1 LKSDREIIAMWLHG
15 KAKRTVKDYE
25 RDVEQFIS
33 FVQKPLP
40 KIELSDLQAFAT
52 ELNQRKLKPASI
64 TRKINAVKSL
74 FTFAAEQAHIAF
86 NVAAAIKPP
95 KVASNLAGKILTKE
109 EVQQLINAGV
119 TERDQLFMLMSYAIA
134 TRISE
139 TCSIKWEDFTIQSNS
154 NVQVMIHG
162 KGGKDAPV
170 LVPKSVWEGLQVL
183 RGESDRVFPVSRRT
197 AHDIIK
203 RAVKAAGLNPKISAH
218 WLRHAHARHAIEA
231 GAPLHI
237 IRDTLRH
244 SNISVS
250 NWYLE
255 SFPDESSSNYLGL

>member
-1 LKSDREIIAMWLHG
+1 VKSDREIIQMWLHG
-15 KAKRTVKDYE
+15 KAKRTVKDYQ

-40 KIELSDLQAFAT
+40 EIELSDLQAFAT
-52 ELNQRKLKPASI
+52 DLNQRNLKPASI
-64 TRKINAVKSL
+64 TRKINAIKSL

-86 NVAAAIKPP
+86 NVAAALKPP
-95 KVASNLAGKILTKE
+95 KIAPNLAGRILTKE
-109 EVQQLINAGV
+109 DVHKLINAGK
-119 TERDQLFMLMSYAIA
+119 TERERLFMLLSYAIA

-139 TCSIKWEDFTIQSNS
+139 TCSIKWEDFIIQSNG
-154 NVQVMIHG
+154 NVQVTING
-162 KGGKDAPV
+162 KGGKVAPV
-170 LVPKSVWEGLQVL
+170 LVPKSVWEELQVL
-183 RGESDRVFPVSRRT
+183 RGESDRVFPMSRRT
-197 AHDIIK
+197 AHDIVK
-203 RAVKAAGLNPKISAH
+203 RAARSANLNPRISAH
-218 WLRHAHARHAIEA
+218 WLRHSHARTAIEA

-255 SFPDESSSNYLGL
+255 SFPEESSSKDLDL